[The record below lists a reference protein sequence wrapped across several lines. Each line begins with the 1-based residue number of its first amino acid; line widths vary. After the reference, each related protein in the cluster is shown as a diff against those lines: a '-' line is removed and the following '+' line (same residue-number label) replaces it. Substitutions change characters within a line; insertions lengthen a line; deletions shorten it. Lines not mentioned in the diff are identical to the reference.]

1 MRDRLGQ
8 MSRFV
13 KMLAKPKLS
22 CRQSNIGIIHGQFF
36 AEPVFAHY
44 VAALIAFFHPIC
56 QGVEVGGRIEAAKIL
71 EAVVDESDLVG
82 PNYFSVLVNPR
93 SGRNVDHVV
102 ELGDERSEER
112 RVGKEC
118 RSRWSPYH

>member
-13 KMLAKPKLS
+13 KVLAKPKLS
-22 CRQSNIGIIHGQFF
+22 CRQRNIGIIHGQFF

-82 PNYFSVLVNPR
+82 PNYFSVLDSAPYLNALT
-93 SGRNVDHVV
+93 DWV
-102 ELGDERSEER
+102 EKGD
-112 RVGKEC
+112 
-118 RSRWSPYH
+118 